1 MSKNGNK
8 AEKPVRAER
17 KATFA
22 GALIAFLLCV
32 AVIMGGIVGLGLD
45 AQTALVGAIIVMMVF
60 GVCFLHIKFQDMVQA
75 MVRSLNDSLECIL
88 ILLVI
93 GMLIASWMACGTVP
107 YIIYLG
113 LGLLNPSWYL
123 PFIVI
128 MCSVLSS
135 ITGSS
140 WTTIGTIGV
149 AFIGISMG
157 MGLPVPLTAGAIVC
171 GAYFG
176 DKCSPVSDIV
186 VFNSGI
192 TKQNVYKHAKN
203 VLWTTVPALV
213 VSLVIFTVLGI
224 RYSGIAMNQEG
235 IDVIRNGLAA
245 NYHFSPVLWIPFIV
259 LVVSI
264 VLKVPALASLMFG
277 CIAGLIVALIFQ
289 GDGLAAVLGFMWNGY
304 SASTGLESIDKI
316 LNRGGMTNMMYIIGI
331 VLTSMSLAG
340 LFDRTNLLLTIVA
353 KFQRLTRTRVGLIV
367 TTMVTGIITSFVCS
381 DPYIAALVPVKAFE
395 HEYEK
400 QGLDVCVLSR
410 TVSDG
415 GICFAPMVP
424 WGSNGVFCATTLGI
438 TTATYTAYYFMGWLT
453 PLFAILCA
461 ITGIGIKYVDG
472 KKPVKGQKAAVV
484 ESAEA

>member
-1 MSKNGNK
+1 MQKENTIRG
-8 AEKPVRAER
+8 EKPAS
-17 KATFA
+17 FA
-22 GALIAFLLCV
+22 GAVITFILCV
-32 AVIMGGIVGLGLD
+32 AVIMGGIVGCGLD
-45 AQTALVGAIIVMMVF
+45 AQTALVGAIIIMMIF

-113 LGLLNPSWYL
+113 LGLLNPAWYL

-128 MCSVLSS
+128 MCALLSS

-157 MGLPVPLTAGAIVC
+157 MGLPVAVTAGAIVC

-192 TKQNVYKHAKN
+192 TKQNVYRHAKN
-203 VLWTTVPALV
+203 VLYTTVPALI
-213 VSLVIFTVLGI
+213 VSIIIFTVLGI
-224 RYSGIAMNQEG
+224 RYSGITMDQSG
-235 IDVIRNGLAA
+235 IDLIRNGLADC
-245 NYHFSPVLWIPFIV
+245 YHFSPVLWVPFIV

-277 CIAGLIVALIFQ
+277 CITGLIVAIIFQ
-289 GDGLAAVLGFMWNGY
+289 GDGVSTVLGFLWNGY
-304 SASTGLESIDKI
+304 SASTGIDSIDTI
-316 LNRGGMTNMMYIIGI
+316 LNRGGMTSMMYIVGI

-353 KFQRLTRTRVGLIV
+353 KLQRLTRTRVGLII
-367 TTMVTGIITSFVCS
+367 TTMITGIVTSFVCS
-381 DPYIAALVPVKAFE
+381 DPYIAALVPVKAYE

-424 WGSNGVFCATTLGI
+424 WGSNGVFCASTLGI
-438 TTATYTAYYFMGWLT
+438 TTATYSAYYFMGWLT
-453 PLFAILCA
+453 PLFAIICA
-461 ITGIGIKYVDG
+461 VTGIGIKYAAG
-472 KKPVKGQKAAVV
+472 KKPEKNGKAAAA
-484 ESAEA
+484 AEA

>member
-1 MSKNGNK
+1 M
-8 AEKPVRAER
+8 
-17 KATFA
+17 
-22 GALIAFLLCV
+22 
-32 AVIMGGIVGLGLD
+32 
-45 AQTALVGAIIVMMVF
+45 
-60 GVCFLHIKFQDMVQA
+60 
-75 MVRSLNDSLECIL
+75 
-88 ILLVI
+88 
-93 GMLIASWMACGTVP
+93 
-107 YIIYLG
+107 
-113 LGLLNPSWYL
+113 
-123 PFIVI
+123 
-128 MCSVLSS
+128 
-135 ITGSS
+135 
-140 WTTIGTIGV
+140 
-149 AFIGISMG
+149 
-157 MGLPVPLTAGAIVC
+157 
-171 GAYFG
+171 
-176 DKCSPVSDIV
+176 SDIV

-289 GDGLAAVLGFMWNGY
+289 GDGVSAVLGFMWNGY

-381 DPYIAALVPVKAFE
+381 DPYIAALVP
-395 HEYEK
+395 
-400 QGLDVCVLSR
+400 
-410 TVSDG
+410 
-415 GICFAPMVP
+415 
-424 WGSNGVFCATTLGI
+424 
-438 TTATYTAYYFMGWLT
+438 
-453 PLFAILCA
+453 
-461 ITGIGIKYVDG
+461 
-472 KKPVKGQKAAVV
+472 
-484 ESAEA
+484 